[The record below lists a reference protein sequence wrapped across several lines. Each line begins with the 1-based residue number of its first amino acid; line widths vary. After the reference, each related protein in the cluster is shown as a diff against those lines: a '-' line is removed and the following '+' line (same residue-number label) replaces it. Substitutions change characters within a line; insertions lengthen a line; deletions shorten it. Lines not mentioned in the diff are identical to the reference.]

1 MHKFAIKIVIITL
14 TALFISST
22 ANASLILEQYA
33 SGTATPD
40 VIGGYSMT
48 DFAWDNGVSVD
59 KVNSPLSGR
68 LKFKDKNRDLLPMTV
83 SSADELSWWNNGEPT
98 NYSTYIT
105 DETWIRIILPNNTRA
120 FSFNVGANLTSTN
133 DNAWLKAVSNDGAGT
148 LSKTDFNVNKSN
160 TPGFGIYADNTSGQ
174 CHSIKSVIIDPEFW
188 GIGNFSINQ
197 SDCTTSVPEP
207 SSIFLLGVGLV
218 GLLFAGRKYPI
229 HNNTCS

>member
-1 MHKFAIKIVIITL
+1 MRNITIKAVIITL

-48 DFAWDNGVSVD
+48 DFTWDNRLSAD
-59 KVNSPLSGR
+59 KVSSPLSGR
-68 LKFKDKNRDLLPMTV
+68 LKFKDKDKNFLSMTI
-83 SSADELSWWNNGEPT
+83 SSANELSWWNNGEST

-105 DETWIRIILPNNTRA
+105 DETWVKIILPDNTRA

-133 DNAWLKAVSNDGAGT
+133 DNAWLKAVSRDGAGQ
-148 LSKTDFNVNKSN
+148 LSKTDFNVNKDN
-160 TPGFGIYADNTSGQ
+160 TPGFGIYAENTSGQ

-188 GIGNFSINQ
+188 GFGNFSINQ
-197 SDCTTSVPEP
+197 SDCTASVPEP
-207 SSIFLLGVGLV
+207 TSILLLGVGLI
-218 GLLFAGRKYPI
+218 GLLFAGRKYPM
-229 HNNTCS
+229 HNNACS